1 MWGPISGLLW
11 HCSVVP
17 TNITRFNSALITMN
31 ILCCKSSVVV
41 FLRDYPGRSLPFPC
55 LYRFSKWLIIS
66 QKPSEAVCLF
76 LVWIAFEF
84 IDERGRTD
92 VCMVVR
98 RPTQSVR
105 LPLLS
110 TLSGTFYGL
119 LCSSP
124 AIFVGV
130 LPWYLI
136 FYAILN
142 AVTFIVFC
150 LFVERTAVNCFILTC
165 PATL

>member
-1 MWGPISGLLW
+1 MGTYFWT
-11 HCSVVP
+11 SVALICC

-31 ILCCKSSVVV
+31 ILCCKSSVV
-41 FLRDYPGRSLPFPC
+41 FLQDYPGCSLPFPC
-55 LYRFSKWLIIS
+55 LYRFCKWLINF
-66 QKPSEAVCLF
+66 QKSNEAVCLF

-92 VCMVVR
+92 VFMVVR
-98 RPTQSVR
+98 HPTQSIR

-110 TLSGTFYGL
+110 ILSGTFCSL

-150 LFVERTAVNCFILTC
+150 SLRQMQLIVLY
-165 PATL
+165 